1 VFEKETQ
8 KLFIYLIMSEEIQLV
23 NQPEDIDD
31 EIDTLNDND
40 DKNVGHHDTTKFIN
54 EIEIIQSQSGIDDK
68 LLIERTFME
77 CNNDITKTILKLM
90 NLLPQE
96 VHKEPTDIDIFREI
110 LNEKDRIY
118 HDVMDKNKQ

>member
-31 EIDTLNDND
+31 EIDTMNA
-40 DKNVGHHDTTKFIN
+40 NVGDNNTSKFIN

-77 CNNDITKTILKLM
+77 CNNDISKTILKLM